1 MQLATVE
8 IGLVTVIFMKRRLLA
23 VLGFL
28 CLCTTLAI
36 GGCKGTRPA
45 SSDALAEKTPT
56 VSEGS
61 GVGSGDD
68 RIGKDTG
75 AGSDKGSTADT
86 QGKKPQTASPDEQ
99 ADGDTYTVAGCT
111 VTLPAAWRG
120 RGSVTTD
127 EPGPSVH
134 PADYPQEELCS
145 VYTSPTDQVT
155 GGDIGYTLVSQTDL
169 GDGNSLCVMAGNYSY
184 IVPDARH
191 SQWVEHPFSDAEA
204 AALVDLT
211 TGGSVTVE
219 ELDRVFESYME
230 DPGEADPLLFASA
243 DYIAA
248 NVKIGK
254 P

>member
-1 MQLATVE
+1 
-8 IGLVTVIFMKRRLLA
+8 MKRRLLA

-28 CLCTTLAI
+28 CLCATLAI
-36 GGCKGTRPA
+36 GGCKGTQTA
-45 SSDALAEKTPT
+45 GSDALAEKTPT

-61 GVGSGDD
+61 GVGTGDGKLDKDSG
-68 RIGKDTG
+68 
-75 AGSDKGSTADT
+75 AESNKGSATDT
-86 QGKKPQTASPDEQ
+86 QGKKTQTASSGDQ
-99 ADGDTYTVAGCT
+99 ADGDTYTVAGYT
-111 VTLPAAWRG
+111 VTLPAAWQG
-120 RGSVTTD
+120 RVTVTTD
-127 EPGPSVH
+127 QRGLSVH
-134 PADYPQEELCS
+134 PDDYPQEELCS

-169 GDGNSLCVMAGNYSY
+169 GDGNSLCMMAGNYSY

-191 SQWVEHPFSDAEA
+191 SQWIEHPFSDAEA
-204 AALVDLT
+204 AELVDLT

-248 NVKIGK
+248 NVRISK